1 MAYPYYQQPYQP
13 YPYMPQGMNQQPAQQ
28 QMRETGFAL
37 VQGDAAM
44 KSYLVAPGATMFLL
58 DLENKRLCVKSADM
72 SGMPTMRDFDITE
85 RKDQAAAS
93 YVTRDEFEKFKASL
107 EVKANDAQ

>member
-13 YPYMPQGMNQQPAQQ
+13 YPYMPQSVNQQPAQQ

-58 DLENKRLCVKSADM
+58 DLENKHLCVKTADM
-72 SGMPTMRDFDITE
+72 SGMPIMRDFDITE
-85 RKDQAAAS
+85 RKDQAVG

-107 EVKANDAQ
+107 EVKANAAE

>member
-1 MAYPYYQQPYQP
+1 MAYPYYQQPYQYQP
-13 YPYMPQGMNQQPAQQ
+13 YYMPQPNQQPAQQ
-28 QMRETGFAL
+28 NRETGFAL

-85 RKDQAAAS
+85 RKDQTAAS

>member
-13 YPYMPQGMNQQPAQQ
+13 YPYMPQSMNQQPAQQ
-28 QMRETGFAL
+28 NRETGFAL

-58 DLENKRLCVKSADM
+58 DLEGKRLCVKSADM
-72 SGMPTMRDFDITE
+72 SGMPIMRDFDIVE
-85 RKDQAAAS
+85 RKDQS
-93 YVTRDEFEKFKASL
+93 VGYVTRDEFEKFKASL
-107 EVKANDAQ
+107 EVKPNDAK